1 MKLSIIV
8 PCYNEEKIIDETI
21 LVLLNVTK
29 KLKIKDI
36 VDYKIIFVD
45 DGSVDN
51 TFHVI

>member
-8 PCYNEEKIIDETI
+8 PCYNEEKVIGETI
-21 LVLLNVTK
+21 LVFLNVTK

-36 VDYKIIFVD
+36 VDYEIIFVD